1 MMGDIV
7 LLFDKSIIANN
18 KFEITNCERTLKLSL
33 EKKKLL
39 EIEQTIQTNEEPTRK
54 FSQRQNFRKFNNL
67 KHNPP
72 KNPAAANDG
81 HVEEPKWSYSR
92 VVKSNVIP
100 P

>member
-1 MMGDIV
+1 MGDIV

-33 EKKKLL
+33 EKKKLF